1 MNLIVI
7 IKILGGF
14 LSSAILW
21 LLYMDME
28 KSEQNAGIFATY
40 PRTGI
45 SMPQGL
51 FTFTQKNQIT
61 GVMRQGLCHF
71 EL

>member
-1 MNLIVI
+1 VI
-7 IKILGGF
+7 LKILGGF

-40 PRTGI
+40 PRAGI

-51 FTFTQKNQIT
+51 FTFILI
-61 GVMRQGLCHF
+61 VL
-71 EL
+71 

>member
-1 MNLIVI
+1 VVL
-7 IKILGGF
+7 KILGGF

-40 PRTGI
+40 PRAGI
-45 SMPQGL
+45 SMPQGR
-51 FTFTQKNQIT
+51 FTFDSKNNNCDKGFVT
-61 GVMRQGLCHF
+61 
-71 EL
+71 

>member
-1 MNLIVI
+1 MSTVYFITLKVI
-7 IKILGGF
+7 LKILGGF

-45 SMPQGL
+45 SMPQGRFA
-51 FTFTQKNQIT
+51 FTIT
-61 GVMRQGLCHF
+61 L
-71 EL
+71 L